1 MGDGLESGH
10 AGGSRFSALSALYSA
25 ERAAELGDRKMF
37 FDVLRV
43 MLTVVAVTGVLG
55 GSWGGVLPWYLYA
68 MIGFCV
74 LGLIAYLTQLL
85 AVVKVRNVSVGI
97 LEEPLVRAALLEE
110 NRGDVGSRAIQGVA
124 NMGAAAAERRNVLL
138 FALIPIMYLMGIVV
152 AYAFV
157 FVCLFKLWAV
167 GGDVRVICRC
177 VSVIMGVVALYVL
190 LCMFVVV
197 AAFADLKMGKFFS
210 WRH

>member
-1 MGDGLESGH
+1 MGDGLESRH
-10 AGGSRFSALSALYSA
+10 AGGSKFSALSALYSA

-85 AVVKVRNVSVGI
+85 AIVKVRNVSVGI

-110 NRGDVGSRAIQGVA
+110 NRIACNTGRGEYGCCGCREAQCPFIRINSDHVFDGDCCR
-124 NMGAAAAERRNVLL
+124 L
-138 FALIPIMYLMGIVV
+138 
-152 AYAFV
+152 
-157 FVCLFKLWAV
+157 C
-167 GGDVRVICRC
+167 VRVC
-177 VSVIMGVVALYVL
+177 VPV
-190 LCMFVVV
+190 
-197 AAFADLKMGKFFS
+197 
-210 WRH
+210 